1 MWKPISTLF
10 QVKGGQFRFRVI
22 ATLPYSVTFISYKT
36 IIFIDS
42 YSSKEYSLSQY
53 FIILYKIQEDE
64 LLRMLNNSLLKVYRC
79 IRYVFIFITI
89 NVT

>member
-1 MWKPISTLF
+1 MCDCITEALLLSRKKNKFHYNSNMWKPISTLF

-42 YSSKEYSLSQY
+42 YSS
-53 FIILYKIQEDE
+53 
-64 LLRMLNNSLLKVYRC
+64 
-79 IRYVFIFITI
+79 
-89 NVT
+89 